1 MRALLCLVV
10 ALFLVACG
18 STEYIMSTHDGRLI
32 PTHGKPEL
40 DRETGMYRY
49 EDKDGKEQ
57 MIRQDEVQEIIER

>member
-1 MRALLCLVV
+1 MRPFLFLFF
-10 ALFLVACG
+10 ALFLTACG

-32 PTHGKPEL
+32 PTYGKPEL

-49 EDKDGKEQ
+49 EDKEGKEQ